1 MSAIATPGTATD
13 VALDVRGLE
22 VEIDVR
28 HGPPL
33 RPVRGVSFAVQ
44 SGQRVGI
51 VGESGS
57 GKTLTALALIRL
69 LPPRVRIAAG
79 AVLLGGRQLT
89 TLTEK
94 EMAGVRGGRLS
105 LVYQDPMSSLN
116 PLRTVGHQVAEAIL
130 AHEKVSRRE
139 ARDRTVE
146 LLRDVGIPHAER
158 RANDYPHEFSGGMRQ
173 RVVIAMAICAA
184 PDVLIA
190 DEATTALDVTT
201 QARIMEMLSRIV
213 EERRMGIVLITHDL
227 GLAAAFCDD
236 IHVMYAGRIVESGVA
251 ATVFEHPAHP
261 YAAALLDSICT
272 RDRDIRRPIDA
283 IPGQPPLLQALPAG
297 CPFHPRC
304 LHAQADCAVHV
315 PMVKTVGGRSF
326 ECHHPLGVLE

>member
-1 MSAIATPGTATD
+1 MATPELATD
-13 VALDVRGLE
+13 LALDVRGLE

-28 HGPPL
+28 RGAAL
-33 RPVRGVSFAVQ
+33 RPVRGVSFAVR

-79 AVLLGGRQLT
+79 DVLLGGRELT
-89 TLTEK
+89 TLTER

-116 PLRTVGHQVAEAIL
+116 PLQTVGGQVAEAIL

-139 ARDRTVE
+139 ARDRSVE

-158 RANDYPHEFSGGMRQ
+158 RADDYPHEFSGGMRQ
-173 RVVIAMAICAA
+173 RVVIAMAICAD

-201 QARIMEMLSRIV
+201 QAMIMEMLSRIV
-213 EERRMGIVLITHDL
+213 EERRMGMILITHDL

-236 IHVMYAGRIVESGVA
+236 IHVMYAGRIVESGA
-251 ATVFEHPAHP
+251 AGAVFERPAHP
-261 YAAALLDSICT
+261 YAAALLESICT
-272 RDRDIRRPIDA
+272 LDRDISRPITA
-283 IPGQPPLLQALPAG
+283 IAGQPPHLQALPSG

-304 LHAQADCAVHV
+304 LRAQTDCADAV
-315 PMVKTVGGRSF
+315 PPVTVLPGGRSF
-326 ECHHPLGVLE
+326 ECHHPLGVVA